1 VSAPLPS
8 TAPSRLFVILLF
20 AGAII
25 IGTAI
30 AYLGIIGVIGGPIP

>member
-1 VSAPLPS
+1 
-8 TAPSRLFVILLF
+8 VILLF

-25 IGTAI
+25 IGTLI